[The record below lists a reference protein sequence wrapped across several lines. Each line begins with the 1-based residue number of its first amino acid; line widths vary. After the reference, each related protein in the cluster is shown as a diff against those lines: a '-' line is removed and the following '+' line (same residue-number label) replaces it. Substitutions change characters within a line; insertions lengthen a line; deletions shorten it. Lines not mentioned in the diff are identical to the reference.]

1 MIEINETKEILSK
14 LESTSVIINY
24 EEDYKFATELRRE
37 SNYKSLM
44 SEIKSAECWVD

>member
-1 MIEINETKEILSK
+1 MIKINETEKILSK
-14 LESTSVIINY
+14 LKSTPVEINY
-24 EEDYKFATELRRE
+24 EEDYKWATELKRE